1 MKKLSFVYDYILGRL
16 VVDQVRSYGVDVSLV
31 ELQTR
36 VTAAE
41 ENISIITEG
50 GTPVQGTYSF
60 GDWSHDNIVEFA
72 AWTA

>member
-1 MKKLSFVYDYILGRL
+1 MKKLSFLYDYILGRL

-41 ENISIITEG
+41 ENISIITAG
-50 GTPVQGTYSF
+50 GVPVQGTYTF